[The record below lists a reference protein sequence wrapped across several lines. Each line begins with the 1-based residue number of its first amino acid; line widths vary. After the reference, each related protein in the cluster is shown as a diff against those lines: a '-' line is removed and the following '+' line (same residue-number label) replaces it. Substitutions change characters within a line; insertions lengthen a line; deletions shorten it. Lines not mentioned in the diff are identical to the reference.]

1 MHSGNDYDKIIKA
14 IDFFSQDLHE
24 EQFSRYGYPFLHDL
38 LNLKKSA
45 FYMVKDFKNEESPFI
60 LTHKI
65 NSTVGLEI
73 INNSKQLK
81 NLAVFHGRYL
91 DSNFDQYFPKSLL
104 DQVAINLIIPI
115 INKSVLYGFIIS
127 EDHLS
132 YEGRRDYLSVIN
144 TVINMS
150 FSYIVNHQILEE
162 RSTALRSE
170 VYNLNMLT
178 HLIAEIVSE
187 KNLNNLYD
195 LCIDSV
201 RELTASA
208 YTTVVFYDE
217 ILGKYATKAS
227 RDIIEHENLMLS
239 YELNNKAIEITE
251 KIYDVEVDFEKLD
264 EIFVNAEHFRRINAK
279 YILMMFDDRFQ
290 GFITIG
296 KPVNGS
302 KLDESTLYK
311 INTIAQFI
319 LIAIKNAN
327 YIAKIERQNSLIESQ
342 LKTMKNL
349 NEALNII
356 NTCETSDELIDVVMT
371 TLDIQFDVE
380 NYFFIKKEVAGTSM
394 LYKKGD
400 YEELI
405 IDLKKLP
412 SNFEYYYNVD
422 LIPKLLNIDS
432 DGHNCLIVAPIRIKE
447 SQEIRI
453 YGYLIITKVKEKLE
467 AYQLTA
473 IKTISQLISPVIKS
487 FIKIK
492 SIEKDF
498 LINKEA
504 LFLSKVNEALRVKKE
519 YDLNFF
525 IQYKKITENPFQEKR
540 EKIPNSYIF
549 KNYCFKIIYDQK
561 SVNEPWHL
569 IEINNIEELIQYFA
583 C

>member
-1 MHSGNDYDKIIKA
+1 MHSGTDYDKIIKA
-14 IDFFSQDLHE
+14 IDFFSQELHE

-45 FYMVKDFKNEESPFI
+45 FYMVKDFKNVESPYL

-65 NSTVGLEI
+65 NSTIDFEI
-73 INNSKQLK
+73 ISNSKQLK

-91 DSNFDQYFPKSLL
+91 DDNFDQYFPKGLL
-104 DQVAINLIIPI
+104 DQTAINLIIPI

-127 EDHLS
+127 EDHLP
-132 YEGRRDYLSVIN
+132 YEGRLDYLSVIN

-187 KNLNNLYD
+187 KNLDNLYD

-201 RELTASA
+201 RELTASS
-208 YTTVVFYDE
+208 YTTLVFYDE

-227 RDIIEHENLMLS
+227 KDIVEQENLMLS
-239 YELNNKAIEITE
+239 YELNNKAVEITE
-251 KIYDVEVDFEKLD
+251 KIYDVTVDFEKLD
-264 EIFVNAEHFRRINAK
+264 KIFVNAEQFRRINAK
-279 YILMMFDDRFQ
+279 HVLMMFDDRFK

-302 KLDESTLYK
+302 KLDASVLYK
-311 INTIAQFI
+311 INTIAHFI

-371 TLDIQFDVE
+371 TLDIQFDIE
-380 NYFFIKKEVAGTSM
+380 NYFFIKKEVLGTSM
-394 LYKKGD
+394 LFKKGN

-405 IDLKKLP
+405 IDLKQLP
-412 SNFEYYYNVD
+412 SDFEYYYHVDSIPNV
-422 LIPKLLNIDS
+422 LNIHSNGD
-432 DGHNCLIVAPIRIKE
+432 NCLIVAPIKIKE
-447 SQEIRI
+447 SEEVTI
-453 YGYLIITKVKEKLE
+453 YGYLIITKVREKLE
-467 AYQLTA
+467 EYQLTA

-487 FIKIK
+487 FIKTEAV
-492 SIEKDF
+492 EKNY
-498 LINKEA
+498 LINEEV
-504 LFLSKVNEALRVKKE
+504 LFLSKVKEALHAKKE
-519 YDLNFF
+519 YNLNFF
-525 IQYKKITENPFQEKR
+525 IQYKKANQKPFQK
-540 EKIPNSYIF
+540 EKIKMEGIYTFNSYDFSIV
-549 KNYCFKIIYDQK
+549 YDRK
-561 SVNEPWHL
+561 KVNESWHL
-569 IEINNIEELIQYFA
+569 IEINSMNELIQQF
-583 C
+583 